1 LSRPPIGHVRLVVIA
16 ALVGVLLASGAVADD
31 LILARA
37 DYPEG
42 PLWYRQKLYYGEM
55 MRDRVVISHD
65 LKTTATFWERP
76 GCGPVSVAPY
86 GEKELLVLC
95 HLLHVVVRVSLSGA
109 TLAVISRDDAGLS
122 LVHPNG
128 SCADGKGGVY
138 FTASGFFSPS
148 ASATG
153 AVMHLERGGKLRRL
167 AERIHYA
174 NGIAVDTAR
183 RRLFVSEHLARRV
196 LAFPVHEDGTLGTP
210 SVFFDLNKLPP
221 TGDLDPLA
229 GPDGLEL
236 EGAGRL
242 LVAEYGAGRIHH
254 VGADGTWLGTLS
266 GLKKYVTDMTLLPDG
281 RAAITQSESNSVPPY
296 AGNVMLLEKFLS
308 RLKR

>member
-1 LSRPPIGHVRLVVIA
+1 MRAFVTA
-16 ALVGVLLASGAVADD
+16 ALAAASLTTAAAADD
-31 LILARA
+31 QVLARA
-37 DYPEG
+37 HYPEG
-42 PLWYRQKLYYGEM
+42 PLWHRQKLYYGEM
-55 MRDRVVISHD
+55 TRDRVTISHD

-86 GEKELLVLC
+86 GDKELLVLC
-95 HLLHVVVRVSLSGA
+95 HLSHAVVRVSLSGA
-109 TLAVISRDDAGLS
+109 TLGVITQDEAGLS

-138 FTASGFFSPS
+138 FTASGFFTHS
-148 ASATG
+148 APATG
-153 AVMHLERGGKLRRL
+153 AVMHLDRSGRLRRL

-196 LAFPVHEDGTLGTP
+196 LVFHMNEDGTLGTG
-210 SVFFDLNKLPP
+210 SVFFDFGTLPP
-221 TGDLDPLA
+221 VPDLDPLA

-242 LVAEYGAGRIHH
+242 LVAEYGAGRIHL
-254 VGADGTWLGTLS
+254 VGADGTWIGTLS
-266 GLKKYVTDMTLLPDG
+266 GLKRYVTDMTMLPDG

-296 AGNVMLLEKFLS
+296 LGNVMLLEKFLS
-308 RLKR
+308 RFKR

>member
-1 LSRPPIGHVRLVVIA
+1 MGALLLST
-16 ALVGVLLASGAVADD
+16 ALVGLPLATPAAAADQVLSKAN
-31 LILARA
+31 
-37 DYPEG
+37 YPEG
-42 PLWYRQKLYYGEM
+42 PLWHRQKLYYGEM
-55 MRDRVVISHD
+55 TRDRVTISHD

-95 HLLHVVVRVSLSGA
+95 HLSHAVVRVSLTGA
-109 TLAVISRDDAGLS
+109 TLAVISQDDTGLS

-138 FTASGFFSPS
+138 FTAAGFFS
-148 ASATG
+148 ASAPTTG
-153 AVMHLERGGKLRRL
+153 AVMHLDPRGRLRRL
-167 AERIHYA
+167 AERIQYA

-196 LAFPVHEDGTLGTP
+196 LAFPMQEDGTLGTP

-221 TGDLDPLA
+221 AGDLDPLA

-242 LVAEYGAGRIHH
+242 VVAEYGAGRIHH

-308 RLKR
+308 RFKR

>member
-1 LSRPPIGHVRLVVIA
+1 MRALACA
-16 ALVGVLLASGAVADD
+16 ALLWLLLASPATAAD
-31 LILARA
+31 LVLARA
-37 DYPEG
+37 HYPEG
-42 PLWYRQKLYYGEM
+42 PLWHRQKLYYGEM
-55 MRDRVVISHD
+55 MRDRVTISHD

-86 GEKELLVLC
+86 GDKELLVLC
-95 HLLHVVVRVSLSGA
+95 HLSHAVVRVSLSGA
-109 TLAVISRDDAGLS
+109 TLAVISQDETGLA

-138 FTASGFFSPS
+138 FTAAGFFSLS
-148 ASATG
+148 APPTG
-153 AVMHLERGGKLRRL
+153 AVMHLEPGGRLRRL
-167 AERIHYA
+167 AERIQYA

-196 LAFPVHEDGTLGTP
+196 IAFPMKDDGSLGP
-210 SVFFDLNKLPP
+210 SSVFFDLGKLPLLP
-221 TGDLDPLA
+221 DLDPLA

-236 EGAGRL
+236 EGPGRL
-242 LVAEYGAGRIHH
+242 LIAEYGTGRIHH
-254 VGADGTWLGTLS
+254 VGADGAWLGTLS
-266 GLKKYVTDMTLLPDG
+266 GLKRYVTDMTLLPDG

-308 RLKR
+308 RFKR